1 MTGGS
6 KKVAGEETW
15 RIDLGAVSLILAAK
29 SHHIRQALPFDRT
42 LLKLNRELARLVTSE
57 PRSRRRETVERIMKH
72 LEPWVR
78 EQTSQ
83 PVAENY
89 LTSAR
94 YRLVNAEKF
103 LRESAE
109 QNHTNA
115 APPD

>member
-1 MTGGS
+1 M
-6 KKVAGEETW
+6 
-15 RIDLGAVSLILAAK
+15 ILAAK
-29 SHHIRQALPFDRT
+29 SHHIRQTIPFDRA

-57 PRSRRRETVERIMKH
+57 PRSRRRETVERIMEH

-83 PVAENY
+83 AAAENY

-103 LRESAE
+103 LQESAE
-109 QNHTNA
+109 QNHTNGT
-115 APPD
+115 PTN